1 MKRKDVVKANI
12 LKSNNDLNIHDL
24 CGLRQLFSICE
35 DCIVLQYSNS
45 TMRLRLLLLY
55 AGNPVALV
63 HRKVTRLA
71 RTVIYFVIST
81 PSAPTAYA
89 WSAACASRQLLSSF
103 TYLMRSD
110 CDIVSAMKSTCA
122 ERTANGFRK
131 KRRQSRRESRSGGVE
146 GIVSG
151 RHEQRRRE
159 RKEGSEEKKKKRREK
174 RKEKG
179 RGEGTLCAPDWW
191 LRGTRRPTPTR
202 TAGPR
207 LGPMRTRRRKD
218 RCTVHSCKNRTER
231 HENSDRLMNCSWGKA
246 KCGGGRAH
254 IAAEDCEVLVA
265 GDRVGSAE

>member
-1 MKRKDVVKANI
+1 MIYVVYDNCLVFVK
-12 LKSNNDLNIHDL
+12 
-24 CGLRQLFSICE
+24 
-35 DCIVLQYSNS
+35 IVLFYSIRTVQCDCDCYYS
-45 TMRLRLLLLY
+45 MQEIQWRSYTGKLPDLLVLIY
-55 AGNPVALV
+55 C
-63 HRKVTRLA
+63 
-71 RTVIYFVIST
+71 TVIYFVIST

-131 KRRQSRRESRSGGVE
+131 KRRQSRRQSRSGGVE

-174 RKEKG
+174 RKEKR

-207 LGPMRTRRRKD
+207 LGPMRTRRRKH